1 MRTFVAFALLGLA
14 LGAQL
19 QSDEAEW
26 KERPVSKVINMLKEM
41 QAELQNEAELDE
53 EAYDKMT
60 CYCETNDKEK
70 TKAIADENARI
81 EALTNSIAELTAKE
95 ATLTREVEELNKEI
109 AENEAGLAKSTDIR
123 KTEKAEFVADEKNM
137 IVSITGLKSAV
148 TVLGKHHDAALPQE
162 KMTSLIQT
170 LSKSLNKKDF
180 DKVLATH
187 KQRRVITSFL
197 QMGASQAPSAG
208 SYAPQSGA
216 IFGVLKQMK
225 EQFEGNLAGATDE
238 ENTAETEFQNMKAA
252 KTEEIAASRNKVTN
266 KEQEIGD
273 TAEKNAADQQDKADT
288 EAALAA
294 DTEFLANLKAQCA
307 SLDKEYEE
315 RTKTR
320 TEEIAAVADTI
331 GILTDDDAHDQ
342 FSKSLGFVQVKSQH
356 KSTAQKVAQTLR
368 AAALKVSD
376 SRLSRVAEF
385 VQLNPFKMVKDKV
398 EQMIADLE
406 AEAKQEVKDRDQC
419 TADLHQNGVDT
430 EAKYAEKDDLTT
442 SIDNLSNT
450 VATLKSDIDA
460 LTAEIEESKVDM
472 KRASEDREIENKDF
486 QETIADQRASQA
498 ILAKALARLEV
509 FYAEKSFLQAKKQ
522 GLATEQNPGTF
533 ATYKKN
539 ENSGGVMGMIQG
551 VIDESKALENEA
563 IAAEQDS
570 QTAYEQFIT
579 DSNKAI
585 TAKAKDVS
593 SKTAEMGTQ
602 DAALTTA
609 KGDMKANLAD
619 LESLNGINKALHDTC
634 DFLMKNYDTRVQ
646 AREMEIEALS
656 QSVAMLSGAK

>member
-1 MRTFVAFALLGLA
+1 MMKVIALALLVVA
-14 LGAQL
+14 ASANQNE
-19 QSDEAEW
+19 DREW
-26 KERPVSKVINMLKEM
+26 KERPVSKVINMLKAMSE
-41 QAELQNEAELDE
+41 QLSNEAELDE

-81 EALTNSIAELTAKE
+81 ESRTNEIAELTAKE
-95 ATLTREVEELNKEI
+95 ATLAREIETLNAEI
-109 AENEAGLAKSTDIR
+109 AENQEGLAKSTDIR
-123 KTEKAEFVADEKNM
+123 KSEKAEFVADEKNM

-148 TVLGKHHDAALPQE
+148 TVLGKHH
-162 KMTSLIQT
+162 SLIQRESVIHALKQS
-170 LSKSLNKKDF
+170 LSEKDME
-180 DKVLATH
+180 KVLATH
-187 KQRRVITSFL
+187 KQRRVLSSFL
-197 QMGASQAPSAG
+197 QTKQAPSAG
-208 SYAPQSGA
+208 SYAPQSGE
-216 IFGVLKQMK
+216 IFGVLRQMK
-225 EQFEGNLAGATDE
+225 EQFEKNLNDATTE
-238 ENTAETEFQNMKAA
+238 ENKSEAEFQSMKAA
-252 KTEEIAASRNKVTN
+252 KTEEIAASSNKVAN
-266 KEQEIGD
+266 KEVEAG
-273 TAEKNAADQQDKADT
+273 NAAEANAAAAQDKADT

-294 DTEFLANLKAQCA
+294 DTEFLANLKAQCEA
-307 SLDKEYEE
+307 LDKEYAE

-342 FSKSLGFVQVKSQH
+342 FSKSLGFFQRSAATSK
-356 KSTAQKVAQTLR
+356 KVAKNLAEVAR
-368 AAALKVSD
+368 KAKD
-376 SRLSRVAEF
+376 PRLSALAVA
-385 VQLNPFKMVKDKV
+385 VRLNPFNLVKEKV
-398 EQMIADLE
+398 EGMISDLE
-406 AEAKQEVKDRDQC
+406 AEAKEEVKQRDEC
-419 TADLHQNGVDT
+419 TADLHQNDVDT
-430 EAKYAEKDDLTT
+430 QAKYAEKEDLQT
-442 SIDNLSNT
+442 SIDQLSDT
-450 VATLKSDIDA
+450 VASLKSDIDA
-460 LTAEIEESKVDM
+460 LNEEIAASQVEM